1 MFHSTFLH
9 EKVNYGRFY
18 ELTENDLDMPAMF
31 LKIINDVCMKII
43 ISPANIWSTLVWIPL
58 DTDVEVPKC

>member
-43 ISPANIWSTLVWIPL
+43 ISPANI
-58 DTDVEVPKC
+58 

>member
-1 MFHSTFLH
+1 
-9 EKVNYGRFY
+9 
-18 ELTENDLDMPAMF
+18 MPAMF